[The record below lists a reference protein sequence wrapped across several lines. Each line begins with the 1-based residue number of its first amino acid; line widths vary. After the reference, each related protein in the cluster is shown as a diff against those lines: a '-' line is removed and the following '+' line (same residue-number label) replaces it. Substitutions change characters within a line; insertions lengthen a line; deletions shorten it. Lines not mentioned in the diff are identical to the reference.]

1 MRLSPAFAEL
11 WRLPKLT
18 LNLPRN
24 AVNRALADRG
34 RMGFELD
41 RDLAQEVLPQT
52 LVDRRRQ
59 LGLQR
64 HFGVGKFERHGSL
77 RMARRTID
85 RS

>member
-1 MRLSPAFAEL
+1 
-11 WRLPKLT
+11 
-18 LNLPRN
+18 
-24 AVNRALADRG
+24 
-34 RMGFELD
+34 
-41 RDLAQEVLPQT
+41 LPQT